1 MRGQLDAAG
10 YRFDLE
16 ALRREYVGLNGKEPS
31 SGTEQWFEA
40 ISPFLVMAY
49 QKGLR
54 HEPLSGAFPFLKT
67 IQGQDSTK
75 EVR

>member
-1 MRGQLDAAG
+1 MNGQADAVG
-10 YRFDLE
+10 YRFDLD
-16 ALRREYVGLNGKEPS
+16 ALRREYADLNGKEPS
-31 SGTEQWFEA
+31 PGTERWFEA